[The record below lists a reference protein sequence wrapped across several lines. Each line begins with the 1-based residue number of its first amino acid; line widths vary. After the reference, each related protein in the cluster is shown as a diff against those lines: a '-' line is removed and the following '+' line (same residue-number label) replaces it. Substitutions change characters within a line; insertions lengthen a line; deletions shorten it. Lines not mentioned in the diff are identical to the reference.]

1 MRPERKR
8 EEKEPKRRDKESP
21 TPPPL
26 KYPSTR
32 VREEVVF
39 RGADVLGMSH
49 DEARAWM
56 RYQDQNGWRY
66 PSGRPVTQYS
76 FMRSLRM
83 WHIREADIRERQAI
97 RLERAAARK
106 EREAERKEREA
117 ARKEREQER
126 AERMAQRRERE
137 AKRQQRL
144 ADKADRLARSP
155 AAKRQAE
162 IEEAEARRRAE
173 IDARGANLKTRV

>member
-8 EEKEPKRRDKESP
+8 QEKEPKRREKESP
-21 TPPPL
+21 MTTTLGIPPT
-26 KYPSTR
+26 TR
-32 VREEVVF
+32 VREEVVL
-39 RGADVLGMSH
+39 RGADILKMPH

-56 RYQDQNGWRY
+56 RYQDENGWRF
-66 PSGRPVTQYS
+66 GNGNPVTRFN

-83 WHIREADIRERQAI
+83 WHIREEE
-97 RLERAAARK
+97 LEEKRAAR
-106 EREAERKEREA
+106 REREA

-162 IEEAEARRRAE
+162 IEEAEARRRAAD
-173 IDARGANLKTRV
+173 DALAATIKKRV

>member
-1 MRPERKR
+1 M
-8 EEKEPKRRDKESP
+8 
-21 TPPPL
+21 
-26 KYPSTR
+26 
-32 VREEVVF
+32 
-39 RGADVLGMSH
+39 LGMSH

-56 RYQDQNGWRY
+56 RYQDENGWRY

-83 WHIREADIRERQAI
+83 WHKMEAELQ
-97 RLERAAARK
+97 EKRAARA
-106 EREAERKEREA
+106 EREA
-117 ARKEREQER
+117 ARREREQER

-162 IEEAEARRRAE
+162 IEEAEARRRAAD
-173 IDARGANLKTRV
+173 DALAATIKKRV

>member
-21 TPPPL
+21 TTTTYPPT
-26 KYPSTR
+26 TR
-32 VREEVVF
+32 VREEVIL
-39 RGADVLGMSH
+39 RGADMLKMPH
-49 DEARAWM
+49 DEARSWM
-56 RYQDQNGWRY
+56 RYQDENGWRF
-66 PSGRPVTQYS
+66 GNGNPVTRFN

-83 WHIREADIRERQAI
+83 WHIREEE
-97 RLERAAARK
+97 LEEKRAAR
-106 EREAERKEREA
+106 REREA

>member
-21 TPPPL
+21 TTTTYPPT
-26 KYPSTR
+26 TR
-32 VREEVVF
+32 VREEVVL
-39 RGADVLGMSH
+39 RGADILKMPH
-49 DEARAWM
+49 DEARDWM
-56 RYQDQNGWRY
+56 RYQDENGWRF
-66 PSGRPVTQYS
+66 GNGNPVTRYN

-83 WHIREADIRERQAI
+83 WHVKQGMIDERER
-97 RLERAAARK
+97 LRAQRRQEQEAAR
-106 EREAERKEREA
+106 REREA

-126 AERMAQRRERE
+126 AERMAQRQERE

-144 ADKADRLARSP
+144 ADKAERLARSP

-162 IEEAEARRRAE
+162 IEEAEARRRAAD
-173 IDARGANLKTRV
+173 DAYAASLKVEL